1 MSKRALGLATAAGLM
16 LAVAGPLAAQA
27 WDAPS
32 FLAPRQQN
40 ELGAAFIV
48 PEDSH
53 WGLVGLWR
61 RPGRINLGL
70 RGGYIDLE
78 RGDDD
83 DGAGIVGADVYGML
97 VSASDGGPADL
108 AWTAGLGGTFGD
120 DVSEIRVPVGVAA
133 GLGFPIGS
141 GLSVYPYVNPRIGI
155 DIDLEGDVDAH
166 TGLSIDVG
174 ADVGIGRHLLLRL
187 AGTVVDRPAWG
198 IGLSWVRGRKAPVT
212 AN

>member
-1 MSKRALGLATAAGLM
+1 MLKRGLGLAVTAGLT
-16 LAVAGPLAAQA
+16 LIIAGPLAAQA

-70 RGGYIDLE
+70 RGGYIDRD
-78 RGDDD
+78 RGDDSE
-83 DGAGIVGADVYGML
+83 GAGIGGVDAYGML
-97 VSASDGGPADL
+97 ASADDGGPADL

-120 DVSEIRVPVGVAA
+120 DVSELRVPIGVAA
-133 GLGFPIGS
+133 GLGFPVAT
-141 GLSVYPYVNPRIGI
+141 GLSIYPYVHPRIGI
-155 DIDLEGDVDAH
+155 DVDLEGDVDAD
-166 TGLSIDVG
+166 TGLSIDIG
-174 ADVGIGRHLLLRL
+174 ADLGIGRNILLRL
-187 AGTVVDRPAWG
+187 AGSLLDTPAWG
-198 IGLSWVRGRKAPVT
+198 IGLSWVGGPTSPVT